1 MMQGA
6 STMRNAV
13 KRVTHKERSQP
24 KSRKKFG
31 LLEKH
36 KDYVERAND
45 FKKKKAS
52 IKNLKKKAADRNPD
66 EFYHKMHNSQVTGGV
81 HHAKKDGTLSNQTV
95 QLLKTQDMGYIV
107 HRKSIDDRK
116 AEQLRDNLHMIG
128 ENIAR
133 NHKIFVD
140 DDAALKKFDVAK
152 HFDTAPELVGR
163 FFNRPRLATIESL
176 IQNTEVKP
184 ATIEE
189 MSKAMVKQ
197 SKAYKELKARTHRST
212 KLTKVITGLALQRN
226 LMGKGARKKVPM
238 VPQPGKGDDDNE
250 GSNEKSGNKK
260 RKAESDGS
268 TVYKW
273 KRERSR

>member
-24 KSRKKFG
+24 KSRKRFG
-31 LLEKH
+31 LLEKR
-36 KDYVERAND
+36 KDYIERAND

-66 EFYHKMHNSQVTGGV
+66 EFYHNMHNSQVTGGV
-81 HHAKKDGTLSNQTV
+81 HHAKKDGTLTNQTV

-128 ENIAR
+128 ENIPR
-133 NHKIFVD
+133 KHKIFVD
-140 DDAALKKFDVAK
+140 NSAELKEFDVAK

-163 FFNRPRLATIESL
+163 YFNRPRVATIEKL
-176 IQNTEVKP
+176 LQNAEMKP
-184 ATIEE
+184 ATMEE
-189 MSKAMVKQ
+189 MSKAMRNQ
-197 SKAYKELKARTHRST
+197 SKAYKDLKARTHRST
-212 KLTKVITGLALQRN
+212 KLKRVITDLALQRN
-226 LMGKGARKKVPM
+226 LMGKGTRKKVP
-238 VPQPGKGDDDNE
+238 VIPQPAKGEKGDNS
-250 GSNEKSGNKK
+250 GSSRK
-260 RKAESDGS
+260 RKGESDDAK
-268 TVYKW
+268 VYKW